1 MNDATHV
8 GDATAKANLGNVH
21 PGDSWAKISKSVFQL
36 SPLVRHDV
44 VRDGV
49 ATNVLFALITALA
62 RIKKQDIYSVIG
74 ITEKTSGRR
83 KSETLPPEAADA
95 TLSLIE
101 ITTLAESVL
110 GSLEDAEQWLVTP
123 AIGLDGRKPIDL
135 ISTRAGAEMV
145 KTHLIRMD
153 YGVYA

>member
-44 VRDGV
+44 V
-49 ATNVLFALITALA
+49 
-62 RIKKQDIYSVIG
+62 
-74 ITEKTSGRR
+74 R